1 MRQDGAPDL
10 VTAQEPEPGVSVR
23 DFSEPEVPV
32 RDFSDTAKLPKIDIS
47 EQGDSKAVSEVTG
60 QDLLRFAR
68 HILLCL
74 FALSCAVMLLYY
86 FSDRKGTNEV
96 AAKEIFEVIKV
107 GVLPL
112 VSLVIGFYFRKSE
125 K

>member
-1 MRQDGAPDL
+1 MVPDANTIPEPAPPITPTIDVSAPDHPH
-10 VTAQEPEPGVSVR
+10 ASAGQVR
-23 DFSEPEVPV
+23 D
-32 RDFSDTAKLPKIDIS
+32 IDVS
-47 EQGDSKAVSEVTG
+47 TGDKETVADVTG
-60 QDLLRFAR
+60 MDLLKFAHR
-68 HILLCL
+68 ILL
-74 FALSCAVMLLYY
+74 ALLGLSVMVMLMYY

-112 VSLVIGFYFRKSE
+112 VSLVIGFYFRKTD

>member
-1 MRQDGAPDL
+1 LRRWIASG
-10 VTAQEPEPGVSVR
+10 
-23 DFSEPEVPV
+23 
-32 RDFSDTAKLPKIDIS
+32 
-47 EQGDSKAVSEVTG
+47 VSEVTG

-74 FALSCAVMLLYY
+74 LLLSITVMLMYY
-86 FSDRKGTNEV
+86 FSDRSGVNEV
-96 AAKEIFEVIKV
+96 AAKEIFEVIKI

-112 VSLVIGFYFRKSE
+112 VSLVIGFYFRKSD